1 MNSIFNMF
9 AKTVVRQQRNPFEI
23 SLEIPNQEAIAALQ
37 EADRIGSDSNTKCY
51 SDFSSLLEEVQNEV

>member
-23 SLEIPNQEAIAALQ
+23 SLEIPNQETIAALQ
-37 EADRIGSDSNTKCY
+37 EADRIGSDSNTKRY

>member
-1 MNSIFNMF
+1 MF

-23 SLEIPNQEAIAALQ
+23 SLEIPNQETIAALQ
-37 EADRIGSDSNTKCY
+37 EADRIGSDSNTKRY

>member
-23 SLEIPNQEAIAALQ
+23 SLEIPNQEAIAVLQ
-37 EADRIGSDSNTKCY
+37 EADRIGSDSNTKRY